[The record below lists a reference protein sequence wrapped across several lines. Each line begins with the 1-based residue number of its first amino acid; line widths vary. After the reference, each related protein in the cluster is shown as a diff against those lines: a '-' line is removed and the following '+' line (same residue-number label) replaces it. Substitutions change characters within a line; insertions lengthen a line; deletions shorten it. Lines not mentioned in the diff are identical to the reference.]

1 MGWSKREDMSR
12 SVSKTKIVFACQSCG
27 YESSRWLGKCP
38 GCGGWNSFVEE
49 ASAVK
54 PVVSTTRGLLSGTG
68 DPVLLKDLA
77 SGQEERYC
85 SGIREFDRVLGG
97 GIVRGSVILLGGDPG
112 IGKSTLALQAACRLG
127 EQGIRVLYVSGEE
140 SAAQTKLRAD
150 RIVRQPAASLYIV
163 NQIDLNIIL
172 EQINKLAPQ
181 MVIIDSIQVVYEPG
195 LGSSPGSVSQVREC
209 AGLLTQMAK
218 SRGIS
223 CLIIGH
229 VTKEGAIAGPRVLE
243 HIVDTVLYF
252 EGERYSAYRLVRAIK
267 NRFGSTN
274 ELGVFEMTA
283 QGLMEVL
290 NPSQI
295 FLSERAV
302 NVSGSLVA
310 PILEGTR
317 PFLVEVQGLV
327 CRSAFGMVRHRT
339 QGFDSGRLALLVAVL
354 EKRIGL
360 RLEDQDV
367 FLNVVGGVRLEDPAA
382 DLAVALAVASAFL
395 DKPVGTDTVVL
406 GEVGLAAEVRGVAHL
421 LPRLNEAEKLGFKKC
436 ILPASELKLRRDI
449 KPGVMELVP
458 VTTVREA
465 LDYLRR

>member
-1 MGWSKREDMSR
+1 MSR

-49 ASAVK
+49 ASVRK
-54 PVVSTTRGLLSGTG
+54 PDAATPRGLLSGTG
-68 DPVLLKDLA
+68 DPVLLQDLA
-77 SGQEERYC
+77 SGQEERYR

-127 EQGIRVLYVSGEE
+127 EQGLRVLYVSGEE

-150 RIVRQPAASLYIV
+150 RIVKNPSASLYIV
-163 NQIDLNIIL
+163 NQIDLNVIL
-172 EQINKLAPQ
+172 EQIGKLAAQ
-181 MVIIDSIQVVYEPG
+181 VVIIDSIQVVYEPG

-218 SRGIS
+218 AKGIS

-274 ELGVFEMTA
+274 EMGVFEMTA
-283 QGLMEVL
+283 EGLLEVS

-295 FLSERAV
+295 FLSERAL
-302 NVSGSLVA
+302 NSSGSLVA

-339 QGFDSGRLALLVAVL
+339 QGFDAGRLALLVAVL

-395 DKPVGTDTVVL
+395 DKPVETDTVVL
-406 GEVGLAAEVRGVAHL
+406 GEVGLAAEVRAVAHL
-421 LPRLNEAEKLGFKKC
+421 LPRLNEAGKLGFKKC

-449 KPGVMELVP
+449 NPGDMQLVP
-458 VTTVREA
+458 VTTLKDA